1 VGFAVGKGFAEGK
14 TAFADAYPVV
24 INSTMYVLC
33 KLYMARNLS
42 LSYVF
47 AEHVC
52 GWIQERQD

>member
-1 VGFAVGKGFAEGK
+1 V
-14 TAFADAYPVV
+14 
-24 INSTMYVLC
+24 YVLC
-33 KLYMARNLS
+33 KLYMAHNLA